1 MKALILTCNTG
12 EGHNSSAAAIKESLN
27 AHNINADIV
36 DALGFFSARASQFI
50 SNWHVRIYRRSP
62 RIFRNGYAYAEHHS
76 VSLEDKNWPGKTM
89 AGGAGH
95 LYELILREAYD
106 EVICV
111 HVIAAQLVTEL
122 QRKHP
127 LPCHTSFIATDY
139 TCSPFTGDSTMDTY
153 FIPHKALTG
162 EFIEAGIPREKI
174 VASGLPVRR
183 AFQGQTAKTAAK
195 KQLGLPLNLRNVL
208 LMCGSMGCGPM
219 EKLTRGLATAL
230 PDDAMVTVVCGSNE
244 KLYAS
249 LSKIRA
255 TNVRLYGYT
264 RGIPLLMDSAELFL
278 TKPGGIS
285 ISEAAA
291 KGLPMLFL
299 DVVGGCESANLN
311 FFANRGWAE
320 VPATPKRLIRR
331 CAALL
336 ETPAT
341 LTAKTGLLKRDF
353 RGDAAERIAAHLYHF
368 EPTETAA
375 AVNAS

>member
-27 AHNINADIV
+27 AHKINADIV

-62 RIFRNGYAYAEHHS
+62 RMFRNGYAYAEHHTM
-76 VSLEDKNWPGKTM
+76 SLEDKNWLRKTM

-95 LYELILREAYD
+95 LHELIIREAYD

-111 HVIAAQLVTEL
+111 HVIAAQLVKEL

-139 TCSPFTGDSTMDTY
+139 TCSPFTGDSAMDTY
-153 FIPHKALTG
+153 FIPHKALARQ
-162 EFIEAGIPREKI
+162 FVEAGIPREKI

-183 AFQGQTAKTAAK
+183 AFLGQTGKTEAK
-195 KQLGLPLNLRNVL
+195 KKLGLPLNLRNVL

-219 EKLTRGLATAL
+219 EKLTRGLAAAL

-249 LSKIRA
+249 LSKIKA

-264 RGIPLLMDSAELFL
+264 EEIPLLMDSAELFL

-285 ISEAAA
+285 ISEAAV

-311 FFANRGWAE
+311 FFTGRGWAE
-320 VPATPKRLIRR
+320 APSTPKQLVRR

-336 ETPAT
+336 ETPAA
-341 LTAKTGLLKRDF
+341 LGARAGLLRQDF
-353 RGDAAERIAAHLYHF
+353 KGDAAERIAARLYHF
-368 EPTETAA
+368 EPAETAA
-375 AVNAS
+375 AANAS